1 MDYMKKIV
9 LFLIINILP
18 IAILGLYLY
27 TNMGGA
33 EDVKE
38 VIENSPF
45 KEFTYIDHKT
55 LMILKDNVNLQNLP
69 AIYKETLIF
78 INGIYIG
85 NHGSIGIKVPL
96 GFLIKYIPIDDF
108 KYYNGVLIKNL
119 NEDDLGK
126 AEMNDLINAIPPNYK
141 DVLIYR
147 ESYIIGIYYD
157 LNSNK
162 TYLVYVFKKPDNH
175 EIDTEKLKNELLQ
188 KTNAVDCNVVDMGN
202 KVYVYLEFNRINLNL
217 INNGI
222 TWKLW

>member
-18 IAILGLYLY
+18 IVILGLYLY

-147 ESYIIGIYYD
+147 ESYTIGVYYD
-157 LNSNK
+157 LNSNT
-162 TYLVYVFKKPDNH
+162 TYLVYVFRKPDNQ

-188 KTNAVDCNVVDMGN
+188 KTNAVDCNVVDMGD

-222 TWKLW
+222 T

>member
-1 MDYMKKIV
+1 MKKVTIF
-9 LFLIINILP
+9 LLIINILP
-18 IAILGLYLY
+18 IVILGLYLY
-27 TNMGGA
+27 THIGGA

-55 LMILKDNVNLQNLP
+55 LMMLKDNVTLKNMP
-69 AIYKETLIF
+69 KFYKEAIIL
-78 INGIYIG
+78 INGVYIG
-85 NHGSIGIKVPL
+85 NHGSFGIKIPL
-96 GFLIKYIPIDDF
+96 GFVIQYLNRDF

-126 AEMNDLINAIPPNYK
+126 AEMNDLIDTMPPNYK

-147 ESYIIGIYYD
+147 ENYTIGIYYD

-162 TYLVYVFKKPDNH
+162 TYLVYVFRKPDDQ
-175 EIDTEKLKNELLQ
+175 EIDTEKLKNELVQ
-188 KTNAVDCNVVDMGN
+188 QTNAVDCNVVDMGD
-202 KVYVYLEFNRINLNL
+202 KVYVYLELNRINLNL

-222 TWKLW
+222 T

>member
-1 MDYMKKIV
+1 MKKVAIF
-9 LFLIINILP
+9 LLIINILP
-18 IAILGLYLY
+18 IVILGLYLY

-55 LMILKDNVNLQNLP
+55 LMMLKDNVNLQNLP

-126 AEMNDLINAIPPNYK
+126 AEMNDLINTIPPDYK
-141 DVLIYR
+141 DVFIYR
-147 ESYIIGIYYD
+147 ENYIIGIYYD

-162 TYLVYVFKKPDNH
+162 TYLVYVFRKPDNQK
-175 EIDTEKLKNELLQ
+175 IDTEKLKNELLQ
-188 KTNAVDCNVVDMGN
+188 KTNAVDCNVIDMGN

-222 TWKLW
+222 T